1 MVKKFILNAILIS
14 ICILSYI
21 ILFLGLITIKNLSL
35 NLIILITI
43 LYTISLLFIIYCYFS
58 KKNIIYN
65 IGIIFTII
73 ITVICL
79 FESNNL
85 NNTYSYIENLFYN
98 NYKYDTYDIYVN
110 KKNTKYSNINKLE
123 GKKIGMLSKNSR
135 NIKAYLN
142 NISNIEY
149 VTYYSSEELINALNN
164 YEVQSIIISEE
175 DYKNISNQDNC
186 KKKLTSIYEVKIK
199 ELI

>member
-135 NIKAYLN
+135 NIKAYLT

>member
-186 KKKLTSIYEVKIK
+186 KKKLTSIYEGKIK

>member
-1 MVKKFILNAILIS
+1 
-14 ICILSYI
+14 
-21 ILFLGLITIKNLSL
+21 
-35 NLIILITI
+35 
-43 LYTISLLFIIYCYFS
+43 
-58 KKNIIYN
+58 
-65 IGIIFTII
+65 
-73 ITVICL
+73 
-79 FESNNL
+79 
-85 NNTYSYIENLFYN
+85 
-98 NYKYDTYDIYVN
+98 
-110 KKNTKYSNINKLE
+110 
-123 GKKIGMLSKNSR
+123 MLSKNSR

-186 KKKLTSIYEVKIK
+186 KKKLTSIYEGKIK

>member
-43 LYTISLLFIIYCYFS
+43 LYTVSLLFIIYCYFS

-186 KKKLTSIYEVKIK
+186 KKKLTSIYEGKIK